1 MKFIKKLKEF
11 TKECIRVLKVT
22 RKPDMKE
29 FKTIIKITGLGLIV
43 IGMIGFIIQMTK
55 MLIFG

>member
-1 MKFIKKLKEF
+1 MKLIKKLKEF
-11 TKECIRVLKVT
+11 IKECIRVLKVT